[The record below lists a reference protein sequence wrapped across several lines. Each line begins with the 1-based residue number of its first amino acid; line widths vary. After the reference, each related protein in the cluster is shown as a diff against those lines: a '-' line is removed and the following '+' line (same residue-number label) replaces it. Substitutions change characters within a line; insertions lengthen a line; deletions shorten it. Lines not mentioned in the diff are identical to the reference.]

1 MDKSEFRMFC
11 IEKLKKISQKN
22 KTRADRN
29 IAHSIQRLLLKLKPK
44 SVLAYIDMPHEPNI
58 RKLFPFIRAHSELFV
73 PFMAG
78 ESFKM
83 VKYRLPLRSA
93 KFGIYEAA
101 NSHRK
106 MNRVDVMI
114 VPVVGVDKDFKRIGF
129 GKGMYDRFHAK
140 LTNKPIIIFVQ
151 TRACVTKKSITDIYD
166 IKADYFVTSEKCV
179 LASRLGNVNRSTIRR
194 RCSNR

>member
-1 MDKSEFRMFC
+1 MDKLEFRMFC
-11 IEKLKKISQKN
+11 IDKLKKISQKN
-22 KTRADRN
+22 KIGIDYT
-29 IAHSIQRLLLKLKPK
+29 ITQSIEKLLIKLKPK

-58 RKLFPFIRAHSELFV
+58 RKLFPFMRTHSELFV

-83 VKYRLPLRSA
+83 VKYRLPLRSV

-106 MNRVDVMI
+106 MNRVDMII

-151 TRACVTKKSITDIYD
+151 TCACVTKKSITDIYD
-166 IKADYFVTSEKCV
+166 IKADYFVTSKKCV

-194 RCSNR
+194 RYSNR